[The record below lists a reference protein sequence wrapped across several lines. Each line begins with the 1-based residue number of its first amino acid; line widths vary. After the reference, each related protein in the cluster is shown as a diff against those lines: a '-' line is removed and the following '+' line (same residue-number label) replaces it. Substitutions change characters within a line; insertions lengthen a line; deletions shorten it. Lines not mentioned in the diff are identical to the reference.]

1 MSDKTGMVRPRESD
15 FRWFCADRQGFE
27 PAIIRDSMRM
37 TGIAFVL
44 FALAG
49 KSTSK
54 KALAPG
60 CAECETT
67 LLL

>member
-1 MSDKTGMVRPRESD
+1 
-15 FRWFCADRQGFE
+15 
-27 PAIIRDSMRM
+27 M

-54 KALAPG
+54 KPLALG

-67 LLL
+67 SGLSLLTSDV